1 MAHLTVV
8 ILGGLKWPEGHLICR
23 GGASALPLPS
33 TSDLSVIAMSCV
45 HLRHGAGACH
55 PADRTRP
62 VLRYAGNSGQSAVSR
77 GGQASETA
85 APAKRG

>member
-1 MAHLTVV
+1 MSWRRFRLAAAVD
-8 ILGGLKWPEGHLICR
+8 ER
-23 GGASALPLPS
+23 
-33 TSDLSVIAMSCV
+33 SVCDSYELCSFAT
-45 HLRHGAGACH
+45 RRRCH